1 MTKEAI
7 YSSFCEKLNIDII
20 NEFKV
25 GESIVVITKY
35 LSMDGVSVFESSCK
49 SKELSNKDRKSAL
62 EQEIKKRKS
71 KITWRI

>member
-35 LSMDGVSVFESSCK
+35 LSMDGVSVFESNCK
-49 SKELSNKDRKSAL
+49 SK
-62 EQEIKKRKS
+62 
-71 KITWRI
+71 